1 MSNSSVIYIID
12 TSSLIELGHLYP
24 LETPVFAIFW
34 NRIKELVEEK
44 RLISLSFVKEE
55 LKDDDARDFFSDNS
69 AFSVPFTEKLQNTV
83 KMILMKYPDMIRLR
97 SSHSSNADPFLVAA
111 AILEGY
117 TIVTEEKL
125 SRDFSIPNIAS
136 AFGVRTIGIAE
147 FLQIEIF

>member
-1 MSNSSVIYIID
+1 
-12 TSSLIELGHLYP
+12 
-24 LETPVFAIFW
+24 
-34 NRIKELVEEK
+34 
-44 RLISLSFVKEE
+44 
-55 LKDDDARDFFSDNS
+55 
-69 AFSVPFTEKLQNTV
+69 
-83 KMILMKYPDMIRLR
+83 MILMKYPDMIRLR